1 MSALKARKP
10 AKRAPAAPKR
20 DRLDPR
26 HAAVLDLRLRGRS
39 WRQIEA
45 ELGIGHETAR
55 RWSLLP
61 KFQREA
67 ERRRAAVEAAELE
80 ERRAL
85 RAAAWAVFTQILED
99 DSGADLKLKLET
111 AKTILDRTGAPAG
124 STLDVAV
131 SGGQGMDKLK
141 PEQLLAIAEGR
152 ATLDEQGRY
161 RVLTDGA

>member
-1 MSALKARKP
+1 MSAPKAKKP

-20 DRLDPR
+20 DRLDPK
-26 HAAVLDLRLRGRS
+26 HAAVLDLRLRGMS
-39 WRQIEA
+39 WRKIEA
-45 ELGIGHETAR
+45 ELGIDHETAR
-55 RWSLLP
+55 RWSLSP

-80 ERRAL
+80 ERRAQ
-85 RAAAWAVFTQILED
+85 RAAAWVVFAEVLD
-99 DSGADLKLKLET
+99 NPNADLRLKVDV